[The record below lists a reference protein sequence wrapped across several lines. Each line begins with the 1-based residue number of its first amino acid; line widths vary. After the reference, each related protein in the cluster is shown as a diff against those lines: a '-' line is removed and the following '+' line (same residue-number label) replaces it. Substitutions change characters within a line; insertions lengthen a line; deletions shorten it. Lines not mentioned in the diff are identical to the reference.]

1 MFFSPY
7 CYIPGKVAL
16 AACVAFAILVAI
28 RFGTQSQT
36 PAHLQPSQLEIASSN
51 VLSAEDEEL
60 LFEDLNLS
68 EYAYLTD
75 TRELAFADVAIGLN
89 SMRSDIE
96 LWQYGLLTD

>member
-1 MFFSPY
+1 M
-7 CYIPGKVAL
+7 
-16 AACVAFAILVAI
+16 LVAI
-28 RFGTQSQT
+28 RFGTQLT
-36 PAHLQPSQLEIASSN
+36 PPATPTQFQPSQLEVASN
-51 VLSAEDEEL
+51 DVLSAEDEEL

-68 EYAYLTD
+68 DYAYLTD

>member
-1 MFFSPY
+1 M
-7 CYIPGKVAL
+7 
-16 AACVAFAILVAI
+16 LVAI
-28 RFGTQSQT
+28 RFGTQT
-36 PAHLQPSQLEIASSN
+36 PSPTELQPSQLQIASNN

-68 EYAYLTD
+68 DYAYLTD

-89 SMRSDIE
+89 NMRSDIE